1 MSDSAKNPTALRE
14 IFSRAF
20 VAISL
25 INFFGM
31 TGYYAVFVVSAKY
44 LTEVFQTGAA
54 VGGLAAG
61 IVVIGCLVGRFF
73 TGRVVYAAGF
83 TKVLFAGVLLYFLT
97 GIAYFVAH
105 NLPVLFLVRF
115 LSGSAI
121 GIIGTAT
128 GTIVP
133 TIVRPQLHGQAIAY
147 FSMSTAL
154 ALCFGP
160 FVGIALLDSLGYD
173 GIFAIGAA
181 LAAISL
187 ALLPLARTTTPP
199 RSIAPHPFTIK
210 DYIEP
215 SLVPLAIFVCAI
227 CFSWGNVQ
235 AFLASYA
242 HIYHVTTAASFFFL
256 VYAVAILVSRPISGK
271 IYDSHGAPVVLYP
284 ALVCLMLGLVLLG
297 MNWGTVSVLI
307 AGMLMGLGFGNF
319 QSITQTLAISLVP
332 RSRYPQATST
342 FFIFFDLGVGIAP
355 FLAGNL
361 VELVGYAHIFTL
373 NGVLVALCIG
383 YYTWLNRH
391 LPHNP
396 DVGQALFVD
405 TQDEKLGSKTAK

>member
-1 MSDSAKNPTALRE
+1 MFTNETQGSALRE
-14 IFSRAF
+14 IFSHTF
-20 VAISL
+20 LAISL

-44 LTEVFQTGAA
+44 LTETFHTSAA

-73 TGRVVYAAGF
+73 TGRVVYQAGF
-83 TKVLFAGVLLYFLT
+83 SRVLFCGVLLYFLT
-97 GIAYFVAH
+97 GLAYFIAD
-105 NLPVLFLVRF
+105 NLALLFLVRF

-133 TIVRPQLHGQAIAY
+133 TIVRPALHGRAIAY

-160 FVGIALLDSLGYD
+160 FVGIALVESLGYV
-173 GIFAIGAA
+173 GIFAIGAG

-187 ALLPLARTTTPP
+187 ALMYWARTPTPP
-199 RSIAPHPFTIK
+199 RIVRPHPFTLR
-210 DYIEP
+210 DYVEP

-227 CFSWGNVQ
+227 CFAWGNVQ

-242 HIYHVTTAASFFFL
+242 HEYQVTTAASFFFL

-271 IYDSHGAPVVLYP
+271 IYDSHGAPIILFP

-297 MNWGTVSVLI
+297 LHAGSASVLI
-307 AGMLMGLGFGNF
+307 AGAFMGLGFGNF
-319 QSITQTLAISLVP
+319 QSIAQTLAISLVP

-355 FLAGNL
+355 FLSGNL
-361 VELVGYAHIFTL
+361 VALIGYAHIFTI
-373 NGVLVALCIG
+373 NGALVLLCIG
-383 YYTWLNRH
+383 YYAWLNRH
-391 LPHNP
+391 LPKNP
-396 DVGQALFVD
+396 DVGQALFVE
-405 TQDEKLGSKTAK
+405 TRDEKIH

>member
-1 MSDSAKNPTALRE
+1 MSVSVEQGSAAQE
-14 IFSRAF
+14 IFSRTF
-20 VAISL
+20 IAISL

-44 LTEVFQTGAA
+44 LTEVFQTSAA

-73 TGRVVYAAGF
+73 TGRVVYEAGF
-83 TKVLFAGVLLYFLT
+83 TRVLFAGVLLYFVT
-97 GIAYFVAH
+97 GVAYFLAH
-105 NLPVLFLVRF
+105 NLPLLFLVRF

-133 TIVRPQLHGQAIAY
+133 TIVRPSLHGRAIAY

-160 FVGIALLDSLGYD
+160 FVGIALLDSVGYD
-173 GIFAIGAA
+173 GIFAIGAG

-187 ALLPLARTTTPP
+187 CLMPLARTPTPP
-199 RSIAPHPFTIK
+199 RSIEPHPFTLR

-215 SLVPLAIFVCAI
+215 SLVPLAVFVCAI
-227 CFSWGNVQ
+227 CFAWGNVQ

-242 HIYHVTTAASFFFL
+242 HEYQVTTAASFFFL
-256 VYAVAILVSRPISGK
+256 VYAIAILVSRPVSGK
-271 IYDSHGAPVVLYP
+271 IYDSHGAPIVLYP
-284 ALVCLMLGLVLLG
+284 ALICLMSGLLLLG
-297 MNWGTVSVLI
+297 MHWGATSVLI
-307 AGMLMGLGFGNF
+307 AGILMGLGFGNF
-319 QSITQTLAISLVP
+319 QSIAQTLAISLVP

-355 FLAGNL
+355 FLSGNL
-361 VELVGYAHIFTL
+361 VELVGYAHIFTINAAL
-373 NGVLVALCIG
+373 VLLCIG
-383 YYTWLNRH
+383 YYAWLNRH
-391 LPHNP
+391 LPKKP
-396 DVGQALFVD
+396 DVGQAVFIE
-405 TQDEKLGSKTAK
+405 TQDEKVK